1 MSEILIHAFADEA
14 SPMIAGQIAAM
25 QRNGL
30 QGVEM
35 RGVDGA
41 NVSDIPVAK
50 AREVRQQLA
59 DAGLTVWAVG
69 SPIGKIPVDGD
80 HAAHREKLRHT
91 LEVARALGT
100 RRIRMFSYYMPQGS
114 DPEDWR
120 QAVIDRLGELL
131 EDAKAADIWL
141 CHENE
146 KGIYGDVAP
155 RCLTLLEALPE
166 LKSVFDPA
174 NFVQCG
180 QDTMEAWKLLGS
192 RTDYLHI
199 KDALADGTVVPAG
212 CGTGHLLP
220 IVHAWLEQGGRAMT
234 VEPHLR
240 VFDGLSALER
250 PGEGS
255 VIGGKFTYPT
265 ADAAFDAACGALREM
280 VNTCEHAKRTA
291 RAQVQALKDLLGFG
305 E

>member
-1 MSEILIHAFADEA
+1 MNEVLIHAFADEA
-14 SPMIAGQIAAM
+14 SPMISGQIAAM

-30 QGVEM
+30 QGVEV
-35 RGVDGA
+35 RGVDGT
-41 NVSDIPVAK
+41 NVSDISVAK

-69 SPIGKIPVDGD
+69 SPIGKIPVEGD

-100 RRIRMFSYYMPQGS
+100 QRIRMFSYYMPRGG

-131 EDAKAADIWL
+131 EDAREAGVLL

-146 KGIYGDVAP
+146 KGIYGDTAP
-155 RCLTLLEALPE
+155 RCLTLLKALPE
-166 LKSVFDPA
+166 LRSVFDPA
-174 NFVQCG
+174 NYVQCG
-180 QDTMEAWKLLGS
+180 QDTMAAWELLGP

-212 CGTGHLLP
+212 CGTGQLLP
-220 IVHAWLEQGGRAMT
+220 IVSAYLLQGGRAMT

-240 VFDGLSALER
+240 VFEGLNALER
-250 PGEGS
+250 AGEES
-255 VIGGKFTYPT
+255 AIGGKYSYPS
-265 ADAAFDAACGALREM
+265 ADAAFDAACRALREIVAEHDTLKRVTHAH
-280 VNTCEHAKRTA
+280 VNRMTE
-291 RAQVQALKDLLGFG
+291 DS
-305 E
+305 EED